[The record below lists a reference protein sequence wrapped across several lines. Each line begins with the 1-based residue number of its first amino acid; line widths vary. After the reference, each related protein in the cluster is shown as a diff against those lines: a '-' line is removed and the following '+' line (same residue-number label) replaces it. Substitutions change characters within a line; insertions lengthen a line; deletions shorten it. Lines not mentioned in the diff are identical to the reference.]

1 MKAKVYILACLDN
14 NIVKVGVTRNDIKFR
29 LGNLRRECQELNFSC
44 FYEKPFESET
54 AYKVE
59 KEMLKILK
67 TMGSPLD
74 QKFNGSG
81 ECVAVDCPISTVS
94 VLIRNLEGF
103 EDEQTVVPLNNAV
116 GDLTIPA
123 WLLQAKCVKH
133 KETDKEPIVLTLT
146 DKLIYAALVQSGNIQ
161 QKELADSLRV
171 SVSVVEKCV
180 RRLTENGLIS
190 VTKEKVLGF
199 IANNSYTAIWD
210 FTITE

>member
-14 NIVKVGVTRNDIKFR
+14 NIVKVGVTRKDIKFR
-29 LGNLRRECQELNFSC
+29 IDSLHRECRELNFSC
-44 FYEKPFESET
+44 FYEKSFESGT

-59 KEMLKILK
+59 KEMLKVLK
-67 TMGSPLD
+67 TMGSPID
-74 QKFNGSG
+74 YKFDGSG
-81 ECVAVDCPISTVS
+81 ECVVVDCPVSTVS

-103 EDEQTVVPLNNAV
+103 DDEATVAPLNNTV

-133 KETDKEPIVLTLT
+133 RDSDKEPIVLTLT
-146 DKLIYAALVQSGNIQ
+146 DKLLYAALVQSGSIQ

-190 VTKEKVLGF
+190 VTKKKVLGF
-199 IANNSYTAIWD
+199 IANNYYAAIWD

>member
-1 MKAKVYILACLDN
+1 
-14 NIVKVGVTRNDIKFR
+14 
-29 LGNLRRECQELNFSC
+29 
-44 FYEKPFESET
+44 
-54 AYKVE
+54 
-59 KEMLKILK
+59 MLKVLK
-67 TMGSPLD
+67 TMGSPID
-74 QKFNGSG
+74 YKFDGSG
-81 ECVAVDCPISTVS
+81 ECVVVDCPISTVS

-103 EDEQTVVPLNNAV
+103 ADEATVAPLDNMV

-133 KETDKEPIVLTLT
+133 KDGNKEPIVLTLT
-146 DKLIYAALVQSGNIQ
+146 DKLLYAALVQSGSIQ

-199 IANNSYTAIWD
+199 IANNSYHVAWD